1 MSSLDPL
8 RSILT
13 SCSRV
18 TDEAQSVSID
28 GSGIDAFVEGMKAE
42 DLEALR
48 NGVEWDA
55 EEWHYCGDVAN
66 GGPLT
71 CQYVFVMDALNF
83 CFWPTPDLEYDTLAL
98 SLKRVLEQDSTA
110 FDADKLAKID
120 AKTLNSWFPDDK
132 HLPNVDERVIRLQ
145 ELGEALTCE
154 GNRFGGLAMNMVK
167 SANNSAQQ
175 LVRLLLQ
182 YIPGFR
188 DTSIYNGRLVHL
200 YKRVQ
205 ILVGDVWAAYG
216 RQTTPGSSGRSV
228 FCFTD
233 IAQLTM
239 FADYRVPQLLREL
252 GIMKYSESLAT
263 KIDGYEEIAC
273 GSKEEVEI
281 RAVTVIA
288 VDRLQKALVKRGIP
302 LLAIEVDWLLWQ
314 RGEAMKD
321 QIKPHHRTLTIF
333 Y

>member
-1 MSSLDPL
+1 MSVLNPL

-18 TDEAQSVSID
+18 TDEAQSVQID
-28 GSGIDAFVEGMKAE
+28 EGGIEAFVEGMKSE
-42 DLEALR
+42 DIEALR

-55 EEWHYCGDVAN
+55 EAWHYCKDVKD

-83 CFWPTPDLEYDTLAL
+83 CFWPTPGLEYDTLAL
-98 SLKRVLEQDSTA
+98 SLKRVLEDDSTA
-110 FDADKLAKID
+110 FDADKLVNID
-120 AKTLNSWFPDDK
+120 SKTLNSWFPSDK
-132 HLPNVDERVIRLQ
+132 QLPNVEERVIRLQ

-167 SANNSAQQ
+167 SAKNSAQE

-205 ILVGDVWAAYG
+205 ILVGDIWAAYG
-216 RQTTPGSSGRSV
+216 RQTIAGETGRNV

-233 IAQLTM
+233 ISDLTM

-252 GIMKYSESLAT
+252 GIMKYSDSLAA
-263 KIDGYEEIAC
+263 KIDSHEEIPC
-273 GSKEEVEI
+273 GAREEVEI
-281 RAVTVIA
+281 RACTVIA
-288 VDRLQKALVKRGIP
+288 VDRLQRALAQKGIP

-314 RGEAMKD
+314 RGEATKD
-321 QIKPHHRTLTIF
+321 QIRPHHRTLTI
-333 Y
+333 YY